1 VARLILVRHGET
13 EFNRTD
19 RFRGRIDVPLNDTGL
34 WQAEMAAR
42 AIQERYRVSAIYS
55 SPLSRAMRTAEAV
68 AFATGLSVQPLPG
81 LLEFSYGDWDGKS
94 YDDVA
99 SEYPEQ
105 YRLYLT
111 QPQRAR
117 IPGGESIGTFRRRV
131 AAAVE
136 QAVSNHPEETVV
148 LVGHRLVCR
157 MMVCY
162 LLSLDSAKLPRLEV
176 DNASISVFEKREPEG
191 WVALLLNDT
200 CHLAGNGGQGP
211 GVRADG

>member
-1 VARLILVRHGET
+1 MGRVILVRHGET

-19 RFRGRIDVPLNDTGL
+19 RFRGRVDVPLNETGL

-42 AIQERYRVSAIYS
+42 AIRERYHASAVYS
-55 SPLSRAMRTAEAV
+55 SPLSRAMKTAEPIAREAGLV
-68 AFATGLSVQPLPG
+68 ARPLPG

-94 YDDVA
+94 YEEVA
-99 SEYPEQ
+99 REYPEQ

-111 QPQRAR
+111 EPQRAE
-117 IPGGESIGTFRRRV
+117 IPGGENLGDFRRRV

-136 QAVSNHPEETVV
+136 QAISSHPDETIV
-148 LVGHRLVCR
+148 LVAHRLVCR

-162 LLSLDSAKLPRLEV
+162 LLDLEDEKLPRLEV
-176 DNASISVFEKREPEG
+176 DNASISLFERREPER

-200 CHLAGNGGQGP
+200 CHLRQ
-211 GVRADG
+211 